1 MKESTSHSRVVL
13 PLHEQGIAIYSR
25 KSRFTGKGESVGNQI
40 ELCRQYLSCFFINY
54 IYYNI

>member
-40 ELCRQYLSCFFINY
+40 ELCRQYLRAH
-54 IYYNI
+54 